1 METIARP
8 EMKLIKQEGN
18 LKTYRITAKAGMQMP
33 DHHSTS
39 EVAIIVEEG
48 EATITFGKDG
58 LELKA
63 GKPIII
69 PAGKTHSLFIHSNFA
84 AIAVMANTAEIK
96 FEENI
101 SSL

>member
-1 METIARP
+1 METTARP

-18 LKTYRITAKAGMQMP
+18 LKLYKITAKAGMQMP
-33 DHHSTS
+33 AHHSTN
-39 EVAIIVEEG
+39 EVAIIVQEG
-48 EATITFGKDG
+48 AATITFEEDSI
-58 LELKA
+58 ELKTSE
-63 GKPIII
+63 PIII

-96 FEENI
+96 FEKNL